1 MLDLSSTLFFKGKFQ
16 ITSEQDTDLLWTL
29 IYKIRGWMLPKWR
42 RSGEQLPED
51 LKVWSKWKM
60 GSRFSS
66 ENGIVHLSSRHFEEN
81 GLHFW
86 ACQITESWPSQNGC
100 APREWTTEVGFCQ
113 HTVSSA
119 EVSIVIYYSDRPGF
133 IGPCEAPPAAS
144 VPKLIRSL
152 CTAPALRCVVGNYPV
167 RLESIRLAPGDF
179 PAFWQAV
186 CDESREIPLVY
197 LSPRGEEDETVPA
210 GPLLDP
216 QRLAGILGPNALV
229 YYADDLDFSREMT
242 ELCSPE
248 GMGCYSGAI
257 RVYAPH
263 PDTED
268 PSDVYRHRRIPARE
282 ILGAEKQTYEILR
295 RALAQDV
302 HFYDKMF
309 RVEDCQKLIDKA
321 RAEQRKQELRQ
332 SLEEEVLSTAV
343 EQEQNLK
350 DQLEQIEQERFEW
363 ELERENYADQ
373 INELKG
379 QLHMARSRADQ
390 FQSEAVLSGQRK
402 AALEQLR
409 HIASYPETPLEIA
422 RYFTTHF
429 ADRLDFTERGWASL
443 DDCKT
448 APDVL
453 WDALYQMATTLYDL
467 YETEAPAV
475 DQAFGHTT
483 SLRMARG
490 EGAMTRR
497 DNTLM
502 KQFRDVYAGR
512 EINIEAHIKTS
523 QSQESSP
530 KFLRVYF
537 CYDSTLRKILIGHC
551 GSHLDNYSTRKI
563 K

>member
-1 MLDLSSTLFFKGKFQ
+1 
-16 ITSEQDTDLLWTL
+16 
-29 IYKIRGWMLPKWR
+29 
-42 RSGEQLPED
+42 
-51 LKVWSKWKM
+51 
-60 GSRFSS
+60 
-66 ENGIVHLSSRHFEEN
+66 
-81 GLHFW
+81 
-86 ACQITESWPSQNGC
+86 
-100 APREWTTEVGFCQ
+100 
-113 HTVSSA
+113 
-119 EVSIVIYYSDRPGF
+119 
-133 IGPCEAPPAAS
+133 
-144 VPKLIRSL
+144 
-152 CTAPALRCVVGNYPV
+152 
-167 RLESIRLAPGDF
+167 
-179 PAFWQAV
+179 
-186 CDESREIPLVY
+186 
-197 LSPRGEEDETVPA
+197 
-210 GPLLDP
+210 
-216 QRLAGILGPNALV
+216 
-229 YYADDLDFSREMT
+229 
-242 ELCSPE
+242 
-248 GMGCYSGAI
+248 
-257 RVYAPH
+257 
-263 PDTED
+263 
-268 PSDVYRHRRIPARE
+268 
-282 ILGAEKQTYEILR
+282 
-295 RALAQDV
+295 
-302 HFYDKMF
+302 MF
-309 RVEDCQKLIDKA
+309 RVENCQKLIDKA

-343 EQEQNLK
+343 EQEQNLQ

-363 ELERENYADQ
+363 ELERENYVDQ

-475 DQAFGHTT
+475 DQAFGRTT

-497 DNTLM
+497 DNSLM
-502 KQFRDVYAGR
+502 KQFRDVYDGR